1 MDVTEAV
8 QTRIDLRE
16 YSDEPVEGEI
26 KREILDAARVASSG
40 RNTQHWR
47 FILLQDEDRIAE
59 LSERTSSGSWIGD
72 ATFAV
77 AVLTNP
83 EWDFHKMDAGK
94 AITHMQLVAWEHGVG
109 SGMFTTDDEAVYE
122 FLEAPEKL
130 ELSATVGFGYPTKE
144 IKGIKD
150 RRPLEEIA
158 YSETFGTELDI
169 DD

>member
-8 QTRIDLRE
+8 QTRIDVRE
-16 YSDEPVEGEI
+16 YSDEPIDGET
-26 KREILDAARVASSG
+26 KREVIDAARVASSG

-47 FILLQDEDRIAE
+47 FLLLEDEGRLTELAE
-59 LSERTSSGSWIGD
+59 RSPSGGWIGD

-83 EWDFHKMDAGK
+83 EWDFHKIDAGK

-109 SGMFTTDDEAVYE
+109 SCMFTTDADAVTE
-122 FLEAPEKL
+122 FLEVPEEL
-130 ELSATVGFGYPTKE
+130 ELTATVGFGYPTTE
-144 IKGIKD
+144 VKGIKD
-150 RRPLEEIA
+150 RRPLDEIA

-169 DD
+169 DE